1 MNNQQ
6 INIGQSNTVS
16 IIELPW
22 LFRVVHLDRVN
33 LPKGGYRF
41 QATLFHEKASV
52 AVTWIGSKMDDRL
65 VRGCLVTPRWTSKT
79 VCIQGQV
86 IINRLLPVNT
96 PSTFSIFETVPYEW
110 VKDREAIRQA
120 REIMDGLPDYFTK
133 LINSIFWDYR
143 RFYRFLV
150 GPSSLNGHHN
160 YKHGNLRH
168 SLEVTLNALMLS
180 KNRETVCPHV
190 LTTAALLHDAGKA
203 DEYQF
208 NHQRN
213 SFEIST
219 RGVLLGH
226 KLSIVEW
233 ISAAVAQYQIPIP
246 DNELVSLLHA
256 LTAAKGA
263 PNWIGIR
270 EPVSPEANL
279 LSIADRLSGQ
289 DDLYRQTMTPAKGF
303 GRYHKHLHGRPFL
316 VA

>member
-1 MNNQQ
+1 MNHQQ
-6 INIGQSNTVS
+6 VKVS
-16 IIELPW
+16 SLNVVPIIDLPW
-22 LFRVVHLDRVN
+22 IFRLVRLDRVS

-41 QATLFHEKASV
+41 QATLFHEKASI
-52 AVTWIGSKMDDRL
+52 AVTWIGSKVDDRL
-65 VRGCLVTPRWTSKT
+65 SAGCLVTPRWTSKT
-79 VCIQGQV
+79 VCTQGQI
-86 IINRLLPVNT
+86 IINRLLPVST
-96 PSTFSIFETVPYEW
+96 PSTVNLLETVPYEW
-110 VKDREAIRQA
+110 VKDREAISQA
-120 REIMDGLPDYFTK
+120 RQIMEGLPSYLIK
-133 LINSIFWDYR
+133 LINGIFWDYR

-168 SLEVTLNALMLS
+168 SLEVTHNALVLS

-190 LTTAALLHDAGKA
+190 LATAALLHDAGKA

-213 SFEIST
+213 CFEIST

-246 DNELVSLLHA
+246 DNELLSLLHA

-289 DDLYRQTMTPAKGF
+289 DDLFKQTMTSTKGF
-303 GRYHKHLHGRPFL
+303 GRYHKHLRGRPFL

>member
-1 MNNQQ
+1 MNHQQ
-6 INIGQSNTVS
+6 VKVS
-16 IIELPW
+16 SLNVVPIIDLPW
-22 LFRVVHLDRVN
+22 LFRLVRLDRVS

-41 QATLFHEKASV
+41 QATLFHDKASV
-52 AVTWIGSKMDDRL
+52 AVTWIGSKVDDRL
-65 VRGCLVTPRWTSKT
+65 SAGSLVTPRWTSKT
-79 VCIQGQV
+79 VCTQGQ
-86 IINRLLPVNT
+86 IIVNRLLPVST
-96 PSTFSIFETVPYEW
+96 PSTVNLFETVPYEW
-110 VKDREAIRQA
+110 VKDREAISQA
-120 REIMDGLPDYFTK
+120 RQIIEGLPSYFIK
-133 LINSIFWDYR
+133 LINGIFWDYR

-168 SLEVTLNALMLS
+168 SLEVTHNALMLS
-180 KNRETVCPHV
+180 KNRETVCLHV
-190 LTTAALLHDAGKA
+190 LATAALLHDAGKA

-213 SFEIST
+213 CFEIST

-246 DNELVSLLHA
+246 DNELLSLLHA

-289 DDLYRQTMTPAKGF
+289 DDLFKQTMTSSKGF
-303 GRYHKHLHGRPFL
+303 GRYHKHLRGRPFL